1 MKKVRKL
8 KDMTINAIALVDK
21 AANRRKFLLF
31 KRDNEIK
38 KDGGGE
44 SQMTVEE
51 LKQILD
57 TIMAEIKNL
66 NVKIDEILGEEPDPE
81 EEEVVEEEVV
91 NEDVMKSVKEI
102 FSSENVEAIK
112 SVISILEKAENQ
124 IKIDLDK
131 KAQDERSKKYGISIK
146 EKSNLIKSTELEK
159 LSDEQFADP
168 VNYNYPIDADH
179 IEDTIKCFAKS
190 EDQALYTA
198 EEQKIIWNKIIDSL
212 PEEKKDEAKK
222 LAGIIK
228 ENKEVVEVDD
238 ETKNMLKEINGMLN

>member
-1 MKKVRKL
+1 MKKIRKL

-31 KRDNEIK
+31 KRDNEMK
-38 KDGGGE
+38 KDDGGE

-51 LKQILD
+51 LKKILD
-57 TIMAEIKNL
+57 DIMAEIKSL
-66 NVKIDEILGEEPDPE
+66 NVKINEILGEEPNPDE
-81 EEEVVEEEVV
+81 NVDEEVV
-91 NEDVMKSVKEI
+91 NEEVMKSFKEI

-124 IKIDLDK
+124 AKIDLDK
-131 KAQDERSKKYGISIK
+131 KAQDDRSKKYGISIK

-168 VNYNYPIDADH
+168 VNYNYPIDNDH
-179 IEDTIKCFAKS
+179 IEDTVKCFSKA

-198 EEQKIIWNKIIDSL
+198 EEQKIIWNKIIDAL
-212 PEEKKDEAKK
+212 PEEKKEEAKK

-228 ENKEVVEVDD
+228 ENKEVIEVDD
-238 ETKNMLKEINGMLN
+238 ETKNMLKEINGMLNK